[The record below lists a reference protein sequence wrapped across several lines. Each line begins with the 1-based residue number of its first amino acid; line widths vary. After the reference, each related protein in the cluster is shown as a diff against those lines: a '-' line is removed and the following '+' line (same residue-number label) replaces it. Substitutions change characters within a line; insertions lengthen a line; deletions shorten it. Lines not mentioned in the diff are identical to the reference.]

1 MSPPGGGAAVPAH
14 ARRPLRCGNGGGS
27 GAARGKPGARAGIP
41 GCAAQVGPAAWR
53 GEGQS
58 SLLPRG
64 ALYGAE
70 GLSSPPGWPLKR
82 EVKVASPQF
91 VLPGTGPGQR
101 CGAVVGDAVT
111 SFPRRSS
118 LSQSVVTT
126 ALSQASALG
135 LCSAASCWLCEE
147 WVSSGKYPSRKSCD

>member
-1 MSPPGGGAAVPAH
+1 MPGGRCAAGTAVGPGL
-14 ARRPLRCGNGGGS
+14 PGGS
-27 GAARGKPGARAGIP
+27 PERGRGSPAVRRRWAR
-41 GCAAQVGPAAWR
+41 Q
-53 GEGQS
+53 
-58 SLLPRG
+58 RG
-64 ALYGAE
+64 AGRVRVRCSHAVLCTGLR
-70 GLSSPPGWPLKR
+70 GLSNLPGWPLKR
-82 EVKVASPQF
+82 EGKVASPQF